1 MPPRHRSSPIRRRD
15 LWAPAASGLIAANA
29 LLGATLPRWPARSY
43 RAGAG
48 AGPGEG
54 QIRALWVDA
63 FHDGVKTVTQIDRLI
78 DDALGAGVNTL
89 IVQVR
94 RRGDAYYNRTDEPRT
109 EDPTLQRGL
118 DALQLTIDR
127 VRAANAGLARAGGAR
142 AGLEVHAWIA
152 TVPIWNRKDRPP
164 ADPRH
169 AFNRHGPDAQGEA
182 SWISLDD
189 KGEAWDGDNYSL
201 DPGHPDAA
209 RYIAEVA
216 AEIVRAYDVDGIHLD
231 LIRYA
236 GVQWGYNPVSV
247 DRFRRSRGGSGPPAA
262 SDARWQQWR
271 RDQVTALVRRIYLDT
286 LAVKP
291 RLKVSAATIGWG
303 SGPVDDRGWRNSSA
317 YRNVFQDWVGWAED
331 GIVDV
336 VMPMN
341 YDDDRIDAQRRWF
354 DQWTDWQRKR
364 RGQRHVVAGVGLF
377 LNEPAAGLAQIRRA
391 LEPSRSG
398 DRLDGVALYSY
409 AVSNAPARGES
420 EPETPNVDFLRS
432 LVEPSAWGGDAAPP
446 FAQPA
451 APPAMPWK
459 DSPGAHVRGLARR
472 LTPGLTSEAQAL
484 DGATVRLAGPAS
496 IVLQTDGNGYFGAAG
511 LRPGRYTVSV
521 DAAGAT
527 VGQSTVEL
535 RAGEVLNLDLIAV

>member
-1 MPPRHRSSPIRRRD
+1 MPYATRPAPSRRRD
-15 LWAPAASGLIAANA
+15 LWSLAASGLIAADA
-29 LLGATLPRWPARSY
+29 LLGATLPRWAARSY

-48 AGPGEG
+48 DLPGEN

-63 FHDGVKTVTQIDRLI
+63 FHDGIKSVAQIDRLI
-78 DDALGAGVNTL
+78 ADALFAGINTL

-109 EDPTLQRGL
+109 DDPTFQSGL

-127 VRAANAGLARAGGAR
+127 VRAANAAAGR
-142 AGLEVHAWIA
+142 FDPPRPRLEVHAWIA

-169 AFNRHGPDAQGEA
+169 AFNRHGPDAPGEA
-182 SWISLDD
+182 SWISLND

-209 RYIAEVA
+209 RYVAEVA
-216 AEIVRAYDVDGIHLD
+216 AEIVRGYDVDGLHLD

-247 DRFRRSRGGSGPPAA
+247 ERFRKNRGGSGAPPPT
-262 SDARWQQWR
+262 DARWQQWR

-286 LAVKP
+286 IAVKP
-291 RLKVSAATIGWG
+291 QVKVSAATIGWG
-303 SGPVDDRGWRNSSA
+303 SGPVDDRGWRSSSA
-317 YRNVFQDWVGWAED
+317 YGNVFQDWVGWAAD

-341 YDDDRIDAQRRWF
+341 YDDDGNDAQRRWF
-354 DQWTDWQRKR
+354 DQWTEWQRR
-364 RGQRHVVAGVGLF
+364 HRGQRHVVAGVGLF
-377 LNEPAAGLAQIRRA
+377 LNEPAGGLAQIRRA
-391 LEPSRSG
+391 LEPSRTG

-409 AVSNAPARGES
+409 AVSNAPQKGES
-420 EPETPNVDFLRS
+420 QPATPNADFLRS
-432 LVEPSAWGGDAAPP
+432 LIEPSAWGGDAAPP

-451 APPAMPWK
+451 APPPMPWK
-459 DSPGAHVRGLARR
+459 ESPGAHLRGLARR
-472 LTPGLTSEAQAL
+472 LSPEVQAL
-484 DGATVRLAGPAS
+484 DGATVRLTGPATAT
-496 IVLQTDGNGYFGAAG
+496 LLTDGSGYFGAAG
-511 LRPGRYTVSV
+511 LRPGRYAVSV
-521 DAAGAT
+521 ESGGAT
-527 VGQSTVEL
+527 LGQSTADL
-535 RAGEVLNLDLIAV
+535 RAGEVLTLDLIAV